1 MENAITIGVF
11 CYNRASKLKTCINA
25 LLKNPECPEMEII
38 FFSDG
43 YKNES
48 DKQDVAEVRDY
59 IDSMTGFKNVIKHYR
74 ETNFT
79 TGPNFRE
86 GLSYLSNNYERFIIV
101 EDDLVVSPNY
111 IKYLSDGLEFYKDQK
126 SVFCI
131 TAYVFPVK
139 AIHYPYDSI
148 VYKRFCS
155 YGWGGWGDR
164 FQTVIWDH
172 DELNRLMN
180 TSPGF
185 KPRLNA
191 EGYDLVRM
199 LKKQINGVI
208 STWDVQLQVHVAENR
223 LKVIYPVLSKVK
235 NIGFDEE
242 STNTFGVNYLVSP
255 FDDGAQRE
263 FKFCNAEMI
272 VPELQKQIKKP
283 YSLPQL
289 IKRKII
295 NSIIK
300 TTRQVKQ
307 AFN

>member
-1 MENAITIGVF
+1 MENAIIIGVF

-74 ETNFT
+74 ETNFS

-86 GLSYLSNNYERFIIV
+86 GLTYLSNNYERFIIV

-139 AIHYPYDSI
+139 AILYPYVSL
-148 VYKRFCS
+148 VYNRFGS
-155 YGWGGWGDR
+155 
-164 FQTVIWDH
+164 
-172 DELNRLMN
+172 
-180 TSPGF
+180 
-185 KPRLNA
+185 
-191 EGYDLVRM
+191 
-199 LKKQINGVI
+199 
-208 STWDVQLQVHVAENR
+208 
-223 LKVIYPVLSKVK
+223 
-235 NIGFDEE
+235 
-242 STNTFGVNYLVSP
+242 
-255 FDDGAQRE
+255 
-263 FKFCNAEMI
+263 
-272 VPELQKQIKKP
+272 
-283 YSLPQL
+283 
-289 IKRKII
+289 
-295 NSIIK
+295 
-300 TTRQVKQ
+300 
-307 AFN
+307 